1 MNPLTATSEHITGFD
16 IVGIGIRTSNE
27 DGQAAAAI
35 NTLWQNFFE
44 FEVIDKIPDRE
55 GPEVYAVY
63 WAYEGDHT
71 KPYRFTIGCKT
82 KADAPRGLE
91 KVSIKPGLYHVL
103 SAQGE
108 QPAALVKAWESV
120 WTGTLN
126 RAFAT
131 DFEIYG
137 RRFFE
142 PGLHEVLVHVGI
154 QS

>member
-1 MNPLTATSEHITGFD
+1 MSHTYPTTQQCAGFD

-44 FEVIDKIPDRE
+44 FEVIDKIPNRE
-55 GPEVYAVY
+55 GPELYAVY

-82 KADAPRGLE
+82 SADAPRGLE
-91 KVSIKPGLYHVL
+91 KVSILPGLYHVDA
-103 SAQGE
+103 AQGE
-108 QPAALVKAWESV
+108 QPAALVKTWENV
-120 WTGTLN
+120 WKSDLS

-154 QS
+154 TS